1 MSDPS
6 FIIWVQEFANPL
18 LDAFFKAVTFLGNEE
33 YYILS
38 IPLLYW
44 LYDKKFALRFGIFF
58 LLNAYLNSFLKHF
71 FRAERPPRELHKI
84 TQGGYSF
91 PSGHAQGNTGFWG
104 YLAVQLR
111 KRRAYIAAA
120 VIFCLVAFSRVYLGV
135 HYPAD
140 IIAGILVGIA
150 WIAVYELVA
159 RRLRLRLSLWQ
170 WFAAT
175 LVFSALLLAVHH
187 EGDGPLV
194 AGFML
199 GALWGYRLDAD
210 FLGFRVRGNWRQHAF
225 KAVLGVAGLFA
236 LRMGLKPVLLAA
248 FNGPPEGDALYQ
260 AAAFLRYFILGLWVC
275 LGAPWLFRLLG
286 LEDNAADETAAG

>member
-1 MSDPS
+1 MGLPGGA
-6 FIIWVQEFANPL
+6 VK
-18 LDAFFKAVTFLGNEE
+18 KAEGVHRGGGN
-33 YYILS
+33 L
-38 IPLLYW
+38 
-44 LYDKKFALRFGIFF
+44 
-58 LLNAYLNSFLKHF
+58 
-71 FRAERPPRELHKI
+71 
-84 TQGGYSF
+84 
-91 PSGHAQGNTGFWG
+91 
-104 YLAVQLR
+104 
-111 KRRAYIAAA
+111 
-120 VIFCLVAFSRVYLGV
+120 CLVAFSRVYLGV

-248 FNGPPEGDALYQ
+248 FNGPRRAMPCTRQLP
-260 AAAFLRYFILGLWVC
+260 FCVTSF
-275 LGAPWLFRLLG
+275 
-286 LEDNAADETAAG
+286 